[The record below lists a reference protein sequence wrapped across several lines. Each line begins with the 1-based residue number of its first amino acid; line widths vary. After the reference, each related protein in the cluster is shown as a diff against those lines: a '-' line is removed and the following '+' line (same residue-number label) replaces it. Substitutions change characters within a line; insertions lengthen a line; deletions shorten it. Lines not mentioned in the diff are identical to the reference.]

1 MPISRKGD
9 VKVLKNDP
17 FEHIRRLQETIT
29 KMYVPFQEIQKQLEM
44 VVNPYYDQ
52 LRMIQQTVAPMIE
65 AIQNQQKFFEQL
77 QIAEKLGAN
86 LRTWSEAVQA
96 LYNSSFLNVEVD
108 LPSSIRQQLDVL
120 EPIIKESVQSVEANA
135 DLKGGL
141 EVTVPKSE
149 KPNKLTWQTILVII
163 SFLMQV
169 FAFVED
175 HVKPNVVYV
184 INQIVE
190 FTQQHL
196 PDSADPDKPEDPE

>member
-1 MPISRKGD
+1 
-9 VKVLKNDP
+9 LKNDP
-17 FEHIRRLQETIT
+17 FEHMRRLQETIA

-120 EPIIKESVQSVEANA
+120 GPITKEPVQSVEANA
-135 DLKGGL
+135 DLKGSL

-149 KPNKLTWQTILVII
+149 KPNKLTWQTILAII
-163 SFLMQV
+163 SFLMQL

-175 HVKPNVVYV
+175 HVKPNVVHV

-196 PDSADPDKPEDPE
+196 PDSADLDKPEDPE